1 MKKGIIII
9 AIVIL
14 GVCILNIITD
24 KITSESVNSVIE
36 DLQELKENLET
47 ENNEEIKIPM
57 KKVEEKVD
65 ENNEIDGHQFTYE
78 QNITIDYVKKFE
90 ILDADDAKEL
100 RTKLEEYLT
109 PVQAVKVV
117 DLMPEDLDDLRLI
130 FAKERGTFETDA
142 LKNIL
147 DLLDQYR

>member
-1 MKKGIIII
+1 MMIGKK
-9 AIVIL
+9 VIDTKPITISEAKE
-14 GVCILNIITD
+14 IL
-24 KITSESVNSVIE
+24 
-36 DLQELKENLET
+36 
-47 ENNEEIKIPM
+47 M
-57 KKVEEKVD
+57 RKVEEIVD

-78 QNITIDYVKKFE
+78 QNLTIDYVNKFAL
-90 ILDADDAKEL
+90 LDADDAKEL

>member
-1 MKKGIIII
+1 MMIGKK
-9 AIVIL
+9 VIDTKPITISEAKE
-14 GVCILNIITD
+14 IL
-24 KITSESVNSVIE
+24 
-36 DLQELKENLET
+36 
-47 ENNEEIKIPM
+47 M

-78 QNITIDYVKKFE
+78 QNLTIDYVNKFAL
-90 ILDADDAKEL
+90 LDADDAKEL

-130 FAKERGTFETDA
+130 FAKERGTFE
-142 LKNIL
+142 I
-147 DLLDQYR
+147 RG